1 MALRRSRK
9 NSDLPKPEE
18 LLHDYARRLDR
29 HRKGRRAVCVRLSTL
44 SKYYRQS
51 HYQRAAA
58 EAFQPLLKRYDGQ
71 IFQLSNSDIVFS
83 CKGASVAEI
92 DKAVFKVRYMFRDDE
107 RLRAAEENA
116 ATDNFC
122 AWYDIEADYHAFA
135 SFATNLVQGHGPAP
149 DAAPDGTAPVKPT
162 DKTADKTTGQTTG
175 KPATKP
181 TIKPV
186 ARLVSVDQ
194 PKPPAKTDTRRP
206 LDAAHMAK
214 LETVLSSMDVTS
226 LIRKQQ
232 VLLLADDVP
241 QPVIERRHVP
251 IGAIETAVLPTYDLS
266 ADPWFAG
273 RIRELVARRLLIA
286 LIDTGFS
293 PLACA
298 VELTV
303 DTVLSPAFD
312 DFERSLGGQ
321 PRNHI
326 IVGLALADALV
337 DSLRFRRARAKL
349 DELGYRM
356 SLGAIDPVVF
366 PTVDRTPFAADFEI
380 VHWHPDGATGLY
392 PEDTARFQAA
402 LKTSGAAR
410 VILADCDDPAA
421 MAFGRE
427 AGVRLYCGTE
437 ADRLH
442 K

>member
-1 MALRRSRK
+1 M
-9 NSDLPKPEE
+9 
-18 LLHDYARRLDR
+18 
-29 HRKGRRAVCVRLSTL
+29 
-44 SKYYRQS
+44 
-51 HYQRAAA
+51 
-58 EAFQPLLKRYDGQ
+58 
-71 IFQLSNSDIVFS
+71 FS

-135 SFATNLVQGHGPAP
+135 SFATNLVQGHGHAP
-149 DAAPDGTAPVKPT
+149 DAAPDGAAPVKPT
-162 DKTADKTTGQTTG
+162 DKMTGQTTA

-194 PKPPAKTDTRRP
+194 PKPAKTDTRRP

-293 PLACA
+293 SLACA

-303 DTVLSPAFD
+303 GTVLSSAFD

-356 SLGAIDPVVF
+356 SISAIDPVVF
-366 PTVDRTPFAADFEI
+366 PTIDRTPFAADFEI
-380 VHWHPDGATGLY
+380 VHWRPDSATGLY
-392 PEDTARFQAA
+392 PEDTARFQTA

-410 VILADCDDPAA
+410 VILADCDDPTA

>member
-9 NSDLPKPEE
+9 TSELPKPEE

-58 EAFQPLLKRYDGQ
+58 EAFEPLLKRYDGQ

-92 DKAVFKVRYMFRDDE
+92 DEAVFKVRYMFRDDE
-107 RLRAAEENA
+107 RLRAAEENK
-116 ATDNFC
+116 ATDDFC

-135 SFATNLVQGHGPAP
+135 SFATNLVQGHGPGQDDAP
-149 DAAPDGTAPVKPT
+149 DSAGPVKPT
-162 DKTADKTTGQTTG
+162 DKIAGQTAAKSAA
-175 KPATKP
+175 KPAARATL
-181 TIKPV
+181 KPV
-186 ARLVSVDQ
+186 ARLVAVDQ
-194 PKPPAKTDTRRP
+194 PKPVKTDTRRP

-251 IGAIETAVLPTYDLS
+251 MGAIETAVLPTYDLT
-266 ADPWFAG
+266 AEPWFAG

-286 LIDTGFS
+286 LTDTGFS
-293 PLACA
+293 SLACA
-298 VELTV
+298 VDLTV
-303 DTVLSPAFD
+303 DTVLSPCFD

-321 PRNHI
+321 PRNHL

-356 SLGAIDPVVF
+356 SISGIDPVVF

-380 VHWHPDGATGLY
+380 VHWRPDSATRLY

-402 LKTSGAAR
+402 LKASGAAR

-421 MAFGRE
+421 MDFGRE

-437 ADRLH
+437 ADRLN